1 MARIEFVPFP
11 PTSFPFRDLLVLE
24 QLPLGVA
31 RHVCEIGVGSGETT
45 ARLAR
50 VCWNVTGFD
59 VSGPAIDSLRYL
71 ERRHANLKLIVAD
84 VTDERALAA
93 YAGRFDCAVSC
104 DTLEHVGDPAG
115 FFRGLGTLLAPG
127 GRLAVTFPNEP
138 RPKMHGVTRFD
149 RPRDL
154 DALMAAAGF
163 GEVRLGAARLTP
175 HAERVAR
182 SLGWRPLALARR
194 LVAAARALARAAR
207 GDRDAHEEPPQ
218 TFEQTRFF
226 RDRRVWRALSPAI
239 NLYWFAVLRLMAAR
253 GPSFAIDWD
262 FRATPFDECQVFVIG
277 RKRGR
282 SRLAA

>member
-59 VSGPAIDSLRYL
+59 VSAPAIEALRYL
-71 ERRHANLKLIVAD
+71 ERRHANLKLVVAD
-84 VTDERALAA
+84 VTDPAPLAA
-93 YAGRFDCAVSC
+93 YTGRFDCAVSC
-104 DTLEHVGDPAG
+104 DTLEHVTDPEG

-138 RPKMHGVTRFD
+138 RPKMHGITRFD

-175 HAERVAR
+175 HAERVAQA
-182 SLGWRPLALARR
+182 LGWRPLALARR
-194 LVAAARALARAAR
+194 LVELARTLARAAR
-207 GDRDAHEEPPQ
+207 GEGETVEPPPQ
-218 TFEQTRFF
+218 TFEKTRFF
-226 RDRRVWRALSPAI
+226 RGHRLWRSLSPAI
-239 NLYWFAVLRLMAAR
+239 NFYWFVVLRLMASR
-253 GPSFAIDWD
+253 GPTFAIDWG
-262 FRATPFDECQVFVIG
+262 FRATPFDECQVFAVG
-277 RKRGR
+277 RKQGR
-282 SRLAA
+282 SRMAA